1 MKAAYKPNREKG
13 IKIVNV
19 PIPEISAA
27 NEVLVKVKKAAICGT
42 DIHLYDWNNWCENVK
57 AKNPMIIGHEFC
69 GEVVEVG
76 SNVTLAKVGDLI
88 AGETHIPCGKCMLCR
103 TGRQHICRNMKI
115 LGVHT
120 DGVFAEYAK
129 IPEICAWKLPDNI
142 PTEIGAAY
150 EPFGIAVHGVLK
162 GKIAGLSAVIIGAGP
177 IGLFAAN
184 VASVSGA
191 SQVFVVDI
199 NNYRLNLAKKMGQD
213 IITLNS
219 TQDDVVKEIREKTS
233 GTGVDVVIELS
244 GSVAGTRTGFE
255 VVGKGGRVSL
265 IGLHSQEVSL
275 NLVNNVIYK
284 EATIYGI
291 TGREMFDSWYLA
303 DSLIQSGRCNMK
315 DVLTHEFSLD
325 EIEKAILTAKKGQC
339 GKIVIR
345 VD

>member
-1 MKAAYKPNREKG
+1 MMKAAFKAKREKG
-13 IKIVNV
+13 IEIRDVPVPKI
-19 PIPEISAA
+19 SS
-27 NEVLVKVKKAAICGT
+27 NEVMVKVKKAAVCGT
-42 DIHLYDWNNWCENVK
+42 DIHLYEWNDWCENVK

-69 GEVVEVG
+69 GEVIEVG
-76 SNVTLAKVGDLI
+76 KLVNSIQKGDLV
-88 AGETHIPCGKCMLCR
+88 AAETHIPCGQCNMCR
-103 TGRQHICRNMKI
+103 TGKQHICQNMKI
-115 LGVHT
+115 IGVHT
-120 DGVFAEYAK
+120 DGAFAEYIK
-129 IPEICAWKLPDNI
+129 IPEVCAWKLPDNT

-162 GKIAGLSAVIIGAGP
+162 EKITGLSAVIIGAGP

-219 TQDDVVKEIREKTS
+219 TQDDVVKEIREKTG
-233 GTGVDVVIELS
+233 GTGADVVIELS
-244 GSVAGTRTGFE
+244 GSAAGTRTGFE
-255 VVGKGGRVSL
+255 VVGKGGRISL
-265 IGLHSQEVSL
+265 IGLHSQEVL
-275 NLVNNVIYK
+275 LDLVNNVIYK
-284 EATIYGI
+284 ETTIYGI
-291 TGREMFDSWYLA
+291 TGREMFNSWYLA

-315 DVLTHEFSLD
+315 EVLTHEFSLD
-325 EIEKAILTAKKGQC
+325 ETEKAILTAKKGQC

>member
-1 MKAAYKPNREKG
+1 MKAAYKAKREKG
-13 IKIVNV
+13 IEIRDVPVPKI
-19 PIPEISAA
+19 SS
-27 NEVLVKVKKAAICGT
+27 NEVMVKVKKAAVCGT
-42 DIHLYDWNNWCENVK
+42 DIHLYEWNDWCENVK

-69 GEVVEVG
+69 GEVIEVG
-76 SNVTLAKVGDLI
+76 KLVNSIQKGDLV
-88 AGETHIPCGKCMLCR
+88 AAETHIPCGQCNMCR
-103 TGRQHICRNMKI
+103 TGKQHICQNMKI
-115 LGVHT
+115 IGVHT
-120 DGVFAEYAK
+120 DGAFAEYVK
-129 IPEICAWKLPDNI
+129 IPEVCAWKLPDNT

-162 GKIAGLSAVIIGAGP
+162 EKIAGLSAVIIGAGP

-213 IITLNS
+213 IIILNP
-219 TQDDVVKEIREKTS
+219 TKEDVVKEIREKTG
-233 GTGVDVVIELS
+233 GTGADVVIELS

-255 VVGKGGRVSL
+255 VVGKGGRISL
-265 IGLHSQEVSL
+265 IGLHSQEVL
-275 NLVNNVIYK
+275 LDLVNNVIYK
-284 EATIYGI
+284 ETTIYGI
-291 TGREMFDSWYLA
+291 TGREMFNSWYLA

-315 DVLTHEFSLD
+315 EVLTHEFSLD
-325 EIEKAILTAKKGQC
+325 ETEKAILTAKKGQC

>member
-1 MKAAYKPNREKG
+1 MMKAAYKAKREKG
-13 IKIVNV
+13 IEIRDV
-19 PIPEISAA
+19 PIPEISS
-27 NEVLVKVKKAAICGT
+27 NEVLVKVKKAAVCGT
-42 DIHLYDWNNWCENVK
+42 DIHLYEWNNWCENVK

-76 SNVTLAKVGDLI
+76 KLVSSIQKGDLV
-88 AGETHIPCGKCMLCR
+88 AAETHIPCGQCNMCR
-103 TGRQHICRNMKI
+103 IGKQHICQNMKI
-115 LGVHT
+115 IGVHT
-120 DGVFAEYAK
+120 DGAFAEYAK
-129 IPEICAWKLPDNI
+129 IPEVCAWKLPDNT

-162 GKIAGLSAVIIGAGP
+162 EKIAGLSAVIIGAGP

-219 TQDDVVKEIREKTS
+219 TQNDVVKEIREKTG
-233 GTGVDVVIELS
+233 GTGADVVIELS
-244 GSVAGTRTGFE
+244 GSVVGTRTGFE
-255 VVGKGGRVSL
+255 IVGKGGRISL
-265 IGLHSQEVSL
+265 IGLHSQEISL
-275 NLVNNVIYK
+275 DLVNNIIYK
-284 EATIYGI
+284 EVTIYGI

-325 EIEKAILTAKKGQC
+325 ETEKAILTAKKGQC